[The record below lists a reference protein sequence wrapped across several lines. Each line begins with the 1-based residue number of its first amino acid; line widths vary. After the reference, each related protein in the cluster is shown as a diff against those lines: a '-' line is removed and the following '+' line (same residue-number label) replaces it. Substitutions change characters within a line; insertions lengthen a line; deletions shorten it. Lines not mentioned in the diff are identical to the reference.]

1 MTKKELEA
9 REKAVLAAYRDNNV
23 GKAVNYIIDDLIE
36 KYKIKKLYRF
46 RPPEE
51 YEIDAIEHLYLYMCR
66 PMKYEDKG
74 DCKWIDNLEDL
85 VKFYINNDRS
95 LWKNIQKH
103 GRYNI
108 YRIAAENIR
117 NNPKYRAVQDIARN
131 MCVIAC
137 ATDKISDYM
146 WENYAS
152 KKTGV
157 ALEYDLQNILKQLC
171 LMPDIKLFPVRYVD
185 ERANTEDI
193 WFGPED
199 YNSEGND
206 KILQKY
212 ILSCLTKN
220 RFPYSQ
226 ESEWR
231 FISLTPET
239 SMHYE
244 NLKHP
249 FIRPNKI
256 ILGENIEKN
265 KQFEYKIIECAETY
279 NIAYS

>member
-1 MTKKELEA
+1 
-9 REKAVLAAYRDNNV
+9 
-23 GKAVNYIIDDLIE
+23 
-36 KYKIKKLYRF
+36 
-46 RPPEE
+46 
-51 YEIDAIEHLYLYMCR
+51 
-66 PMKYEDKG
+66 
-74 DCKWIDNLEDL
+74 
-85 VKFYINNDRS
+85 
-95 LWKNIQKH
+95 
-103 GRYNI
+103 
-108 YRIAAENIR
+108 
-117 NNPKYRAVQDIARN
+117 

-146 WENYAS
+146 WKNYAS

-226 ESEWR
+226 ESE
-231 FISLTPET
+231 
-239 SMHYE
+239 
-244 NLKHP
+244 
-249 FIRPNKI
+249 
-256 ILGENIEKN
+256 
-265 KQFEYKIIECAETY
+265 
-279 NIAYS
+279 